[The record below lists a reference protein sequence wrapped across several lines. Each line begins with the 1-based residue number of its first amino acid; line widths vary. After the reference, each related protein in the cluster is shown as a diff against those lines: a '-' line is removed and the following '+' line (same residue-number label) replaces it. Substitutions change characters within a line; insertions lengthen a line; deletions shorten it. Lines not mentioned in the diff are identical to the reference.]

1 MLGTGLFAPIYRRL
15 VTAQQR
21 LVTARELVQGAIQAA
36 KDDLDMRQRIA
47 VVGNGTVHPRHGGL
61 IDQHGT
67 VIRFNSCWHYG
78 QTGRR
83 TDILV
88 LNNTGG
94 GGKHITYASDAINL
108 QALASAR
115 KFWLVTAP
123 QIASAR
129 GDEDF
134 TDAMIERRVSGR
146 PWRYIRARSYWSAK
160 DALDTYGAAV
170 DSRPSS
176 GVLVL
181 FQIMNSPSFWR
192 PITLF
197 GFSHEGWEGHAW
209 DAERALVDDWRG
221 WCALTRATP
230 R

>member
-1 MLGTGLFAPIYRRL
+1 

-47 VVGNGTVHPRHGGL
+47 VVGNGTVHPRH
-61 IDQHGT
+61 D
-67 VIRFNSCWHYG
+67 G

-146 PWRYIRARSYWSAK
+146 PWRYIRARNYWSAK